1 MEKFIKKYN
10 HKGIKDNGCV
20 ISEEFKTF
28 CNDFKKAMVKVLPE
42 DTKIVKM
49 SVGHYD
55 LSGFIQKGNNY
66 YYFSYNVPRDEM
78 PLNFNDRSAFFG
90 VLFRTAKNTRD
101 YTGGRNNF
109 TSVIGLKN
117 FLVDFI
123 I

>member
-10 HKGIKDNGCV
+10 HKGILDAGCV
-20 ISEEFKTF
+20 VSEEFKTF
-28 CNDFKKAMVKVLPE
+28 CKDFKKAMVKVLPE

-66 YYFSYNVPRDEM
+66 YYFSYNVPRGEM